1 MLELFLK
8 LVDRIIDL
16 VNATH
21 LRLRAQF
28 SEVAQPL
35 FTSLEPIANNYFALF
50 NRALSALEGG
60 EFGVENLRELRG
72 ARAELEP
79 ARIKVRAMATAIRNQ
94 PSLAS
99 LHEFADS
106 VQEFFYFGEAADS
119 YPNYSIGREL
129 IDVLELLVA
138 SDVGSRDAKLYTEAA
153 MEGLRRHWN
162 AVVAA
167 YTALQIAAAA
177 QQKA

>member
-21 LRLRAQF
+21 VRRRAQF

-35 FTSLEPIANNYFALF
+35 FASLEPVANNYFSLF
-50 NRALSALEGG
+50 NGARNALADG
-60 EFGVENLRELRG
+60 EIGVDNLRKLRD

-79 ARIKVRAMATAIRNQ
+79 ARIKVRAMASAIRKQ
-94 PSLAS
+94 PSLAA
-99 LHEFADS
+99 LHPFADS
-106 VQEFFYFGEAADS
+106 VQQFFYFGEADS
-119 YPNYSIGREL
+119 YQTYSVGREL

-138 SDVGSRDAKLYTEAA
+138 SDVGARDARLYTDAA
-153 MEGLRRHWN
+153 IEGLRRRWN

-167 YTALQIAAAA
+167 YTGLQIAAAA
-177 QQKA
+177 QQHQG